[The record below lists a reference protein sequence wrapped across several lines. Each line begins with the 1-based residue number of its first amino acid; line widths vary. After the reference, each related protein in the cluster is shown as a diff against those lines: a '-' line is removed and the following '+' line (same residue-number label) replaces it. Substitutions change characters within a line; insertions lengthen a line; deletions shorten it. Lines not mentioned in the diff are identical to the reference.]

1 MKRSWR
7 KTDAPASKKA
17 GTVEVWCLA
26 SAAHAR
32 HVAAILKTEAPLGNV
47 YMAQELTDGHFPAV
61 AIDFEADE
69 LLAGH
74 HVLDFV
80 NTLTGWGTATPFDRL
95 DSYIRLAQWSV
106 VAGVMEPELAD
117 IVAMKSSIEPEE
129 AAEALRLAKELR
141 ALLHHILAA
150 YALRAEPDY
159 DDMVAF
165 EAFWQHSIAAHRLAF
180 EGDRIE
186 VRPVAF
192 TSLTIIMDLIT
203 RDAVDLMKRLPDK
216 RLRLCANEDCGWL
229 YLKKS
234 TRAREPFCGGKVCLN
249 QKRLK

>member
-1 MKRSWR
+1 M
-7 KTDAPASKKA
+7 
-17 GTVEVWCLA
+17 
-26 SAAHAR
+26 AH
-32 HVAAILKTEAPLGNV
+32 
-47 YMAQELTDGHFPAV
+47 ELTDGPSPAL
-61 AIDFEADE
+61 ATDFEADE

-74 HVLDFV
+74 HVLDFI
-80 NTLTGWGTATPFDRL
+80 NTLAGWGTSSPMDRL
-95 DSYIRLAQWSV
+95 DGYVRLAQWSV
-106 VAGVMEPELAD
+106 IAGVMEPELAD

-129 AAEALRLAKELR
+129 ATEALRLAKELR
-141 ALLHHILAA
+141 ALLHHILGA
-150 YALRAEPDY
+150 YAIGAEPHY

-180 EGDRIE
+180 DGDRIE

-216 RLRLCANEDCGWL
+216 RLRLCAGEDCGWL
-229 YLKKS
+229 YFKKDA
-234 TRAREPFCGGKVCLN
+234 TAKEPYCGGRVCLN